1 MPSRYHPALVTLH
14 WISAVLLI
22 GALFAGTFV
31 LAPVP
36 NSDPSKLQSF
46 QMHMILGFVIAA
58 LTLIRLVV
66 RAKTAHPAPAT
77 TGIAVADRLAPL
89 AHWALY
95 ALILAMAGSGVAL
108 SLNSGLGDA
117 VFFGGDMPANFE
129 GIAARAAHGIIATL
143 LMITIGLHIVAALWH
158 QLSRRD
164 RLMSRMGF
172 GKR

>member
-14 WISAVLLI
+14 WVSALLLI
-22 GALFAGTFV
+22 VALVAGTLV

-36 NSDPSKLQSF
+36 NSDPSKLLSF
-46 QMHMILGFVIAA
+46 RLHMGLGFVIGI
-58 LTLIRLVV
+58 LTLIRLAV

-77 TGIAVADRLAPL
+77 TGIALADRAAPL

-95 ALILAMAGSGVAL
+95 ALILAMVGSGVAL
-108 SLNSGLGDA
+108 SLNSGLGNA
-117 VFFGGDMPANFE
+117 VFFGGEMPANFE

-143 LMITIGLHIVAALWH
+143 LMITIGLHIVAAIWH
-158 QLSRRD
+158 QGVRKD
-164 RLMSRMGF
+164 RLLSRMGY